1 MGLLPHF
8 LVGSTRPY
16 WIIALDPE
24 YRYAAVGPP
33 VVAGRRACPGC
44 RGDGETMETN
54 SPPPSAATA
63 TMWTAI
69 AEAPGIHRT

>member
-8 LVGSTRPY
+8 LVGSTCPY

-33 VVAGRRACPGC
+33 SSR
-44 RGDGETMETN
+44 DGAQKGTN
-54 SPPPSAATA
+54 TA
-63 TMWTAI
+63 DQ
-69 AEAPGIHRT
+69 ECSS